1 MNIQLSP
8 TVVSALKVLSETEE
22 RPPEAIV
29 SDLILARCDASQD
42 IDPKMI
48 ESLDAQM
55 AESEATG
62 EAYDWDEVAEWMQ
75 SWFTENEK
83 PEPQCRVCKSSD

>member
-8 TVVSALKVLSETEE
+8 TVLSALKYLSEAEK
-22 RPPEAIV
+22 RPPEAII
-29 SDLILARCDASQD
+29 SDLILARCDETQD
-42 IDPKMI
+42 VDPKII

-55 AESEATG
+55 AEYEATG

-83 PEPQCRVCKSSD
+83 PEPQCRIFKSRS